1 MNQHNVGIAKNTAM
15 SQNIARATAHAY
27 SVGRRATEREN
38 AVEQHQ
44 DVPYAEIIIQHGA
57 KTAHTTKG
65 KDWHSSLKLK
75 KKFPSTQRGIWLQH
89 KCNSLIQSSKA
100 EIGFREE
107 ITMQANR

>member
-1 MNQHNVGIAKNTAM
+1 MLELPKIRPCLKILQEPLHMRILWGEGP
-15 SQNIARATAHAY
+15 QR
-27 SVGRRATEREN
+27 EREN

-65 KDWHSSLKLK
+65 KDWQSSLKLK

-100 EIGFREE
+100 EIGLREE